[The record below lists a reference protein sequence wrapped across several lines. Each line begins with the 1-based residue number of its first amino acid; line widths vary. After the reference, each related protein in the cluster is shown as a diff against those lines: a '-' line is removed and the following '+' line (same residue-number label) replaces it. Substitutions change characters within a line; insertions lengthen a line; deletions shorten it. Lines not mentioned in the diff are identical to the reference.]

1 MAKNLVFITSHVIN
15 HNIIREYK
23 KYLNIKN
30 HDIIFCLDNSN
41 GRFSNKKE
49 PIQELEFYG
58 EKVKCFLFDYDMHKQ
73 FKLPDYTNGEDR
85 SFRNI
90 MWYNCDYRFY
100 YVKPFF
106 PSYDYYWQSEY
117 DIYCNGDSYG
127 PFFEKY
133 KDNNKDILISYLNK
147 YPHNSDWCWS
157 HRIDWI
163 YKDIQFYTSFFPLT
177 RLSAEAVD
185 FLYQRRLEHIE
196 LFEQS
201 NEKTKRWIHCEAF
214 CPTELLNN
222 NFTGDRIDE
231 NIRLMEWNIFGDD
244 FAVRNNKLYH
254 PIKWDYYDRI
264 KKLEAENEALKQQI
278 RDMVIIKR

>member
-23 KYLNIKN
+23 KYLNITN
-30 HDIIFCLDNSN
+30 HDIVFCLDNSN
-41 GRFSNKKE
+41 NRFSNKKE

-73 FKLPDYTNGEDR
+73 SKLPDYTNGEDR

-100 YVKPFF
+100 YIKPFF
-106 PSYDYYWQSEY
+106 PDYDYYWQSEY
-117 DIYCNGDSYG
+117 DIYCNGDSYE
-127 PFFEKY
+127 PFFNKY
-133 KDNNKDILISYLNK
+133 KDDTKDILISNFDIF
-147 YPHNSDWCWS
+147 PHNPHYCWS
-157 HRIDWI
+157 HQIKGPCRDFL
-163 YKDIQFYTSFFPLT
+163 FYTSLFPLT
-177 RLSAEAVD
+177 RLSKEAVD
-185 FLYQRRLEHIE
+185 FLYEKRLEHVEIY
-196 LFEQS
+196 
-201 NEKTKRWIHCEAF
+201 EKSEARAKRWMPCENF

-222 NFTGDRIDE
+222 NFTGGRLDE
-231 NIRLMEWNIFGDD
+231 NISLGDWNIFGDD

-264 KKLEAENEALKQQI
+264 KKLEAENEALKRQI
-278 RDMVIIKR
+278 RDISINK